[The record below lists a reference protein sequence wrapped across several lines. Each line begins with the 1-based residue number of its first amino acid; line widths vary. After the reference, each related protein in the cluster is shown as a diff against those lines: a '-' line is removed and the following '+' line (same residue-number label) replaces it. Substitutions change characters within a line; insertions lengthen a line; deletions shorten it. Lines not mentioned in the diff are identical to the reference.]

1 MSTRS
6 DGPNDAMRG
15 GISSVYTCLL
25 CRNRI
30 ISNGADTCSPLL
42 AGKESSLVGV
52 CENCQERYLSIG
64 VALVNPESES
74 VIVVTEEAFRNMF
87 DQPIPEQR
95 IVYAEDSVI
104 EKVYG
109 LFLVS
114 QKARA
119 SFARA
124 RQFMLN

>member
-1 MSTRS
+1 MSFRS
-6 DGPNDAMRG
+6 DDPNLRSGEDR
-15 GISSVYTCLL
+15 SLCTCLL
-25 CRNRI
+25 CRNRVI
-30 ISNGADTCSPLL
+30 MQGSDHL
-42 AGKESSLVGV
+42 SSLLGRRESAVVGI
-52 CENCQERYLSIG
+52 CEICEERYLSIG

-87 DQPIPEQR
+87 DQPVPEQR
-95 IVYAEDSVI
+95 IVYVGDSVI

-114 QKARA
+114 QEARA
-119 SFARA
+119 NFTRA